1 MDQGFGGSVLRC
13 SRTEILAYRN
23 TETPKHRSTE
33 TRTKLSHKKRHHA
46 KRLPAAGDGKKR
58 GCFLFLVSA
67 VIVFL
72 FILLPFWLLYKRS
85 VKPPASEAFGPPPAS
100 AAPAIDPDPDP
111 DPDRER
117 RHQFAPVSPDADEN
131 EKPVRFK

>member
-1 MDQGFGGSVLRC
+1 MAH
-13 SRTEILAYRN
+13 I
-23 TETPKHRSTE
+23 KH
-33 TRTKLSHKKRHHA
+33 HHA

-100 AAPAIDPDPDP
+100 AVLAPEPEPGRPLAPNAPAPDED
-111 DPDRER
+111 
-117 RHQFAPVSPDADEN
+117 DEH
-131 EKPVRFK
+131 PVRFK

>member
-1 MDQGFGGSVLRC
+1 MAH
-13 SRTEILAYRN
+13 I
-23 TETPKHRSTE
+23 KH
-33 TRTKLSHKKRHHA
+33 HHA
-46 KRLPAAGDGKKR
+46 RRLPAAGDGKKR

-100 AAPAIDPDPDP
+100 AAPEPEP

-117 RHQFAPVSPDADEN
+117 RHQFAPKSPDADEN